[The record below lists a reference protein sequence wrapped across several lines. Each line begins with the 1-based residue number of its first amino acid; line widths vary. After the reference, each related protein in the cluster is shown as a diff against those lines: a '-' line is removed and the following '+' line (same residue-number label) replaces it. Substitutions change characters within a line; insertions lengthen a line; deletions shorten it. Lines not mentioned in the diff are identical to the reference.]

1 MTDQEL
7 LTLKYKACTNN
18 KKKMITVMEKQTSE
32 ISRKFP
38 KETIKRAIFTF

>member
-7 LTLKYKACTNN
+7 LTLKYKACTN

-38 KETIKRAIFTF
+38 KEKIKRAIFTF